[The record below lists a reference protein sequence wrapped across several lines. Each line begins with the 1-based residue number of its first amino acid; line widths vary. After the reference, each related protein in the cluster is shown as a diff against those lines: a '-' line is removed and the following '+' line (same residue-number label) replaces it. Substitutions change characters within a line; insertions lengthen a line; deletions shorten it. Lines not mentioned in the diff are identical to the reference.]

1 VGSNPTQSISSIL
14 VNYGIGLRLISIIV
28 GQNGSQPI
36 KIKAIRQAKKF

>member
-1 VGSNPTQSISSIL
+1 
-14 VNYGIGLRLISIIV
+14 LRLISIIV